1 MVKMNKILSQTNM
14 IKQQLRTG
22 NVFDKKIL
30 DLYQSVPRD
39 EYVPFAYR
47 EFAYSDMQI
56 PLAQQQSM
64 LTPLEEAAIL
74 QALQLQGHETVLE
87 IGTGTGFFSSLLS
100 HCAKRVISVDYFE
113 EFTLQAKKT
122 CLAHGRTNI
131 EFITG
136 NGHNGWVNLA
146 PYDVIIFTGAIQHL
160 TESLKL
166 QLCLG
171 GKLFAIV
178 GSHPVMA
185 GNLYRVDHKNHW
197 TQDLIFATDTPL
209 LIENSHHQ
217 RFVF

>member
-1 MVKMNKILSQTNM
+1 MVEMNKILSQTNM

-22 NVFDKKIL
+22 NIFDKKIL
-30 DLYQSVPRD
+30 DLYQSLPRD
-39 EYVPFAYR
+39 EYTPLSYR
-47 EFAYSDMQI
+47 KFAYSDMQI
-56 PLAQQQSM
+56 PIAQQQSM

-74 QALQLQGHETVLE
+74 QALQLQGHETIVE

-100 HCAKRVISVDYFE
+100 NFAKRVISVDCFE

-136 NGHNGWVNLA
+136 DGHNGWVNLA
-146 PYDVIIFTGAIQHL
+146 PYDVIILTGGIPNL
-160 TESLKL
+160 TEVLKL

-178 GSHPVMA
+178 GNRPAMA
-185 GNLYRVDHKNHW
+185 GNLYRVDHENRW
-197 TQDLIFATDTPL
+197 TQDLIFETDTPM
-209 LIENSHHQ
+209 LIENSHQQ